1 MNEITE
7 LADAIRRERPKPDR
21 EMAEAL
27 VDLIESILSADAALS
42 VPDAVDTYMAALNA
56 HIDRRI
62 SRYLRGAGEI
72 AP

>member
-27 VDLIESILSADAALS
+27 VDLIEAILIPATVD
-42 VPDAVDTYMAALNA
+42 VEVAVDRYVAKLNA
-56 HIDRRI
+56 HIDRRVG
-62 SRYLRGAGEI
+62 RYMRGAGEI

>member
-27 VDLIESILSADAALS
+27 VDLIEAILIPATVD
-42 VPDAVDTYMAALNA
+42 VEVAVDLYVAKLNA
-56 HIDRRI
+56 HIDRRVG
-62 SRYLRGAGEI
+62 RYMRGAGEI

>member
-27 VDLIESILSADAALS
+27 VDLIEAILIPATVD
-42 VPDAVDTYMAALNA
+42 VEVAVDMYVAKLNA
-56 HIDRRI
+56 HIDRQVG
-62 SRYLRGAGEI
+62 RYMRGAGEL

>member
-27 VDLIESILSADAALS
+27 VDLIEAILIPATVD
-42 VPDAVDTYMAALNA
+42 VEVAVDLYVAKLNA
-56 HIDRRI
+56 HIDRQVG
-62 SRYLRGAGEI
+62 RYVRETEI
-72 AP
+72 IG

>member
-27 VDLIESILSADAALS
+27 VDLIEAILIPATVD
-42 VPDAVDTYMAALNA
+42 VEVAVDRYVAKLNA
-56 HIDRRI
+56 HIYRQVG
-62 SRYLRGAGEI
+62 RYMRGAGEI